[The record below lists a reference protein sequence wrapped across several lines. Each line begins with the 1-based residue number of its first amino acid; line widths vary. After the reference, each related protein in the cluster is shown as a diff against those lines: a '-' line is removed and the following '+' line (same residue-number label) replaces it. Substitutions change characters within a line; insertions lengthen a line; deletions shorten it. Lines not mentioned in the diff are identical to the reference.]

1 MFKSVQTKIIFM
13 LVIFIFAVMAVVGT
27 VLINGVASYGRGSF
41 VSEIEKALTDDFM
54 ENLAEVAAEGKGE
67 EIKSFIS
74 AYYGSLGIS
83 LERNFYILKID
94 GSYVTGSNEEL
105 GRALDITPNIVEAM
119 AGSIGNEVSVYAD
132 FADYARAFQVG
143 ENKYIIYF
151 KDTLEEMREMT
162 WMMFFIIL
170 QSILFGFIL
179 ALLLSY
185 LLSRAITEP
194 IKNLT
199 SGAKRIASGDF
210 SYKITQSSSHDEIGT
225 LTKTFGYMANV
236 LDNTLH
242 EISEERSRLETIFL
256 YMTDGVIAFDDEG
269 KLTHMNKV
277 AAELFGDMWQVGFS
291 TFEDVFTN
299 RGILQQED
307 IKTGT
312 SQSQKATVNGREIE
326 LYFATLAKTEE
337 NNDGG
342 IIIVAHDITEQQR
355 LEAARR
361 EFVANVSHEMRT
373 PLTSIKGAAETVY
386 ENPDMPPHLRDK
398 FLKMTMNEAD
408 RMTRIVKDLLV
419 LSRLDNNRMQWQKT
433 DFSIPELLS
442 RVYSAQQMTAEKT
455 GHTLTMK
462 VADGVDTI
470 YGDKERVEQVIVN
483 LLSNAIKYSPDGG
496 DIEIVAVKVDE
507 TVQISV
513 TDHGIGIPKEDLPRL
528 FERFYRVDK
537 ARSREM
543 GGTGLGLSIARE
555 IAVAH
560 GGDIY
565 AESEFGKGT
574 KMTAVFPVNYREEVI
589 Q

>member
-132 FADYARAFQVG
+132 FADYARAFQAG
-143 ENKYIIYF
+143 ENEYIIYF

-565 AESEFGKGT
+565 AESELGKGT

>member
-41 VSEIEKALTDDFM
+41 ISEIEKALTDDFM

-83 LERNFYILKID
+83 LERNFYILKTD

-132 FADYARAFQVG
+132 FADYARAFQAG
-143 ENKYIIYF
+143 ENEYIIYF

-210 SYKITQSSSHDEIGT
+210 SYKITQSSSYDEIGT